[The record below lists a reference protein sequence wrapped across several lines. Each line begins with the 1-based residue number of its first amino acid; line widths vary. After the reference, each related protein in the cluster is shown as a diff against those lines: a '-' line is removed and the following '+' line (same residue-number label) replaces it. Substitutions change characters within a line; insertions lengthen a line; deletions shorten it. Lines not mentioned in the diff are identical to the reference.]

1 MSVRFDGPFRK
12 KRTTRTE
19 TNKRERHLILYV
31 PIERWLTDDKA
42 EMDED
47 SEEMMFDV
55 AEEAAWKRAM
65 KCCSQD

>member
-1 MSVRFDGPFRK
+1 
-12 KRTTRTE
+12 
-19 TNKRERHLILYV
+19 LYV